1 MSVNLFIQAHQGYG
15 RTLRNGDGQM
25 SQKDVAPV
33 VLIGKKPAMN
43 YVLAC
48 LTGFQSGSK
57 EVVVKAR
64 GRAISRAVDVVQIVR
79 NRFLNELQVK
89 DIRIGTE
96 QVTGQ
101 ENRTLNVSTIEI
113 VLSRG

>member
-1 MSVNLFIQAHQGYG
+1 MAEKQ
-15 RTLRNGDGQM
+15 
-25 SQKDVAPV
+25 VAPL

-43 YVLAC
+43 YVFAC
-48 LTGFQSGSK
+48 LTAFQSGSN

-79 NRFLNELQVK
+79 NRFLNDLQVK

-96 QVTGQ
+96 QITGEQ
-101 ENRTLNVSTIEI
+101 NRTLNLSTIEI
-113 VLSRG
+113 VLGRG